1 MVFRERSVLKDHGAL
16 KEKKDYPENL
26 DQEVSRDTEENM
38 VSLDSEELQEFL

>member
-1 MVFRERSVLKDHGAL
+1 MVSQERLALKDHGVQ

-38 VSLDSEELQEFL
+38 VSLDSEELLEFL